1 MRKVERGQQQNGKSI
16 SVLEEE
22 EASAKKIV
30 EQDDHSR
37 GPIVGEEQ
45 QQEYWNWFGFCDIFI
60 TMWYVCTMST
70 YCEDFTVEAMTLSK
84 ESSIP
89 LGLSL

>member
-1 MRKVERGQQQNGKSI
+1 M
-16 SVLEEE
+16 LEEE

-45 QQEYWNWFGFCDIFI
+45 QQEYSTTEIDSAFVISSSPCD
-60 TMWYVCTMST
+60 MCVLCLL
-70 YCEDFTVEAMTLSK
+70 TVRISQWRH
-84 ESSIP
+84 
-89 LGLSL
+89 